1 MPIFARAPQFLH
13 VFAKPLPWHN
23 PQGAVWT
30 MGFSPSPNGFSGSN
44 ARLALGASLASRW
57 FILFI
62 LAAGHVFGGTTL
74 GLKIVKFEHGK

>member
-1 MPIFARAPQFLH
+1 
-13 VFAKPLPWHN
+13 
-23 PQGAVWT
+23 